1 MWDFEKLYVDSVMW
15 AFLSFVTI
23 FYIFSVTFIHLDQ
36 LMPYL
41 FVFLSLL
48 LICVFCMC
56 FAFHFFF
63 LSLVLCGEITFFN
76 H

>member
-1 MWDFEKLYVDSVMW
+1 MWDFKKLYVDSVMW

-56 FAFHFFF
+56 FAFHIFF

>member
-1 MWDFEKLYVDSVMW
+1 MWDFKKLYVDSVW

-36 LMPYL
+36 LMPY
-41 FVFLSLL
+41 LSLL